1 MTTSSTNKIKQN
13 SAYYN
18 FELLQELDY
27 VIGGYGKAS
36 QEFIF
41 NFNNF
46 VESFILNEHFL
57 LSNQEWNHHFLTSK
71 ATFPNGRPI
80 TELVLTHK
88 NGMQILGFPFFVNMG
103 KVLYAEDVPITI
115 DRKGE
120 SELYVDFQDR
130 NKDYLIEKYFA
141 PKKFENFEVKY
152 PVLVTNYSKSQKID
166 SKRFVVIE
174 CETTPTE
181 LLSGLYKA
189 LPDNNFQTTIP
200 LTGFKAELEINKGLG
215 ISKSTIETL
224 KKLHDINIE
233 ELVNFSGYKK
243 IPIPPLVP
251 ILLSQCKTI
260 DDIPDKLLQLRN
272 DYQELRHSFL
282 NYEQKIS
289 ESKNLKEQFAINKEY
304 ISFWEAFSRKNK
316 ISKNRLM
323 FQFWDLGKE
332 SKIIDSIENV
342 VDSGSFDN
350 FVGDLSFTKLGV
362 KGANKLIEYFKDR
375 KALNRFKG
383 ITNLWELFQKSPT
396 LENQVK
402 DIERIFGIKMDIDA
416 LNRIAQALSK

>member
-1 MTTSSTNKIKQN
+1 MTTQKEIKLKHN

-18 FELLQELDY
+18 FELLRELDY

-46 VESFILNEHFL
+46 VESFILNEYFL
-57 LSNQEWNHHFLTSK
+57 LSNQEWDHHFLTSK
-71 ATFPNGRPI
+71 VTFTKGRPI
-80 TELVLTHK
+80 TNLVLTHK
-88 NGMQILGFPFFVNMG
+88 NGMQIRGFPFFINMG
-103 KVLYAEDVPITI
+103 KVLYAEDVPINI
-115 DRKGE
+115 DRKDE
-120 SELYVDFQDR
+120 SKLYVDFQDK
-130 NKDYLIEKYFA
+130 NKDYLIGKYFQ
-141 PKKFENFEVKY
+141 PKKFEDFEVKY
-152 PVLVTNYSKSQKID
+152 PVLMAHYSESQKKD
-166 SKRFVVIE
+166 TKRFVVIE
-174 CETTPTE
+174 CSTTPKD
-181 LLSGLYKA
+181 LLSSLYKS

-233 ELVNFSGYKK
+233 ELVKFSGYRK

-260 DDIPDKLLQLRN
+260 DDIPDKLLQLRI
-272 DYQELRHSFL
+272 DFQELRNSFF

-289 ESKNLKEQFAINKEY
+289 ESKNLKEQFAIYKEY
-304 ISFWEAFSRKNK
+304 SSFWEAFSRKNK
-316 ISKNRLM
+316 ISTNRLM
-323 FQFWDLGKE
+323 FHFWDLGKE
-332 SKIIDSIENV
+332 SNIIDSVEKV
-342 VDSGSFDN
+342 VDTGSFDD
-350 FVGDLSFTKLGV
+350 FVGDLSFTKMGAKGV
-362 KGANKLIEYFKDR
+362 GIVMDYFKDR

-383 ITNLWELFQKSPT
+383 VTNLWDLFQKSPT

-402 DIERIFGIKMDIDA
+402 DFERIFGIKVDINA
-416 LNRIAQALSK
+416 LNRIAKTLNK